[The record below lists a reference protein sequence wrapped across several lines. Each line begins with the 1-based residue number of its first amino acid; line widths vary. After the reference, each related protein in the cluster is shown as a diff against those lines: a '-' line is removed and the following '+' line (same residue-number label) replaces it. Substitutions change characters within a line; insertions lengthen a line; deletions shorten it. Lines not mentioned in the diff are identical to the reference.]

1 MQKLQNVQNAVTAG
15 IANLN
20 PGAVYVGSAAHPTT
34 GAVIGGWALAN
45 AAGSLANVM
54 VQVTPYFK
62 ALGITAANW
71 GTQAKLQGMFAAG
84 TGIRAHQLRC
94 ALFGVQVKTIVAN
107 KSKAIKRAVL
117 CSVGGNGASH
127 SLAHIAAA
135 ISATGGKV
143 VTGNI
148 PSGNTL
154 AMLLTGTNSLNRPH
168 AFCGKPLV
176 QLVVK
181 PTVK

>member
-1 MQKLQNVQNAVTAG
+1 MQNVKSQKVITAG

-20 PGAVYVGSAAHPTT
+20 PGAIYVGSAAQPAT
-34 GAVIGGWALAN
+34 GAIIGAWLAAN
-45 AAGSLANVM
+45 ANGSLANVM
-54 VQVTPYFK
+54 VQATPFFK

-71 GTQAKLQGMFAAG
+71 RPHAKLQGMFAAN
-84 TGIRAHQLRC
+84 TDIRAHQFKC
-94 ALFGVQVKTIVAN
+94 ALFGVQPKTIVAN
-107 KSKAIKRAVL
+107 KSKAFEKATL

-143 VTGNI
+143 VTGTI